1 MKDYYV
7 YILLCEN
14 GNYYT
19 GYTTDIEKRYRE
31 HCNGSLKC
39 RYTRSYPPKE
49 ISVCWKFRSD
59 SASSALKLE
68 NAIKKLT
75 RTGKNDLIN
84 NPNSI
89 GLLIAEKNI
98 EVESIDL
105 RPGF

>member
-1 MKDYYV
+1 
-7 YILLCEN
+7 
-14 GNYYT
+14 
-19 GYTTDIEKRYRE
+19 
-31 HCNGSLKC
+31 
-39 RYTRSYPPKE
+39 
-49 ISVCWKFRSD
+49 
-59 SASSALKLE
+59 LE